1 MSATSTSFPG
11 PDFSSKPKGVVD
23 EVFLYGG
30 RPMKKEAVDAI
41 VTGLKQAGI
50 NFVSML
56 PDSDFTDAQ
65 KAVMADKSFTCVP
78 VSNEA
83 IGFGVCAGA
92 WVGGKKTALLITTD
106 GIMASAFPL
115 TTLNMG
121 KNIPVLMV
129 IPYRGSL
136 GDGIWF
142 VGPMAFTTEPL
153 LKDLQ
158 VAYTVIDKIDE
169 VAHAIK
175 EAQLSAEAWLRPA
188 AVLLAGEVIFEEA

>member
-1 MSATSTSFPG
+1 
-11 PDFSSKPKGVVD
+11 
-23 EVFLYGG
+23 
-30 RPMKKEAVDAI
+30 MKKESVDAI
-41 VTGLKQAGI
+41 IAGLKQAGI

-65 KAVMADKSFTCVP
+65 KAVMADKDFTCVP

-83 IGFGVCAGA
+83 IGFAVCAGA
-92 WVGGKKTALLITTD
+92 WVGGKKPALLITTD
-106 GIMASAFPL
+106 GILAGAFPM
-115 TTLNMG
+115 TTLNMQ

-129 IPYRGSL
+129 VPYRGSL

-142 VGPMAFTTEPL
+142 VGPMALTTEPI

-158 VAYTVIDKIDE
+158 VAYTVIKKVED
-169 VAHAIK
+169 VAVAIK
-175 EAQLSAEAWLRPA
+175 EAQFSAEAWLRPT

>member
-1 MSATSTSFPG
+1 
-11 PDFSSKPKGVVD
+11 
-23 EVFLYGG
+23 
-30 RPMKKEAVDAI
+30 MKKESVTAI
-41 VTGLKQAGI
+41 ITGLKQAGI

-65 KAVMADKSFTCVP
+65 KTVMADKGFNCVP

-92 WVGGKKTALLITTD
+92 WLGGKKPALLITTD
-106 GIMASAFPL
+106 GIVASAFPL
-115 TTLNMG
+115 TTLNLA

-129 IPYRGSL
+129 VPYRGSL

-142 VGPMAFTTEPL
+142 VGPMALTTEPL

-158 VAYTVIDKIDE
+158 VAYTVVRKIDE
-169 VAHAIK
+169 VAATIK
-175 EAQLSAEAWLRPA
+175 EAQLSAEAWLRPT

>member
-1 MSATSTSFPG
+1 
-11 PDFSSKPKGVVD
+11 
-23 EVFLYGG
+23 
-30 RPMKKEAVDAI
+30 MKQGSVEAI
-41 VTGLKQAGI
+41 VTGLKEAGI

-56 PDSDFTDAQ
+56 PDSDFTDTQ
-65 KAVMADKSFTCVP
+65 KAVMADKDFKCVP
-78 VSNEA
+78 VSNES

-92 WVGGKKTALLITTD
+92 WLGGKKPALLITTD

-115 TTLNMG
+115 TTLNMQ

-142 VGPMAFTTEPL
+142 MGPMGAASEPL

-158 VAYTVIDKIDE
+158 VAYTVINKVEDITL
-169 VAHAIK
+169 AIK
-175 EAQLSAEAWLRPA
+175 QAQLSAEAWLRPT
-188 AVLLAGEVIFEEA
+188 AVLLTGEIIFEET

>member
-1 MSATSTSFPG
+1 
-11 PDFSSKPKGVVD
+11 
-23 EVFLYGG
+23 
-30 RPMKKEAVDAI
+30 MKKESVDAI

-65 KAVMADKSFTCVP
+65 KAVMADGSFTCVP
-78 VSNEA
+78 ASNEA
-83 IGFGVCAGA
+83 IAFGICAGA
-92 WVGGKKTALLITTD
+92 WLGGKKPALLITTD
-106 GIMASAFPL
+106 GIVASSFPL
-115 TTLNMG
+115 TTLNLA

-129 IPYRGSL
+129 VPYRGSL

-142 VGPMAFTTEPL
+142 VGPMALTTEPL

-158 VAYTVIDKIDE
+158 VAYTVVKNIDE
-169 VAHAIK
+169 VADTIK
-175 EAQLSAEAWLRPA
+175 EAQLSAEAWLRPT

>member
-1 MSATSTSFPG
+1 
-11 PDFSSKPKGVVD
+11 
-23 EVFLYGG
+23 
-30 RPMKKEAVDAI
+30 MKTEAVAAI
-41 VTGLKQAGI
+41 ISGLKEAGI

-65 KAVMADKSFTCVP
+65 KAVMRDQTFTCVP

-92 WVGGKKTALLITTD
+92 WLGGKKPALLITTD

-115 TTLNMG
+115 TTLNMQ

-129 IPYRGSL
+129 VPYRGSL

-142 VGPMAFTTEPL
+142 MGPMSFTTEPL
-153 LKDLQ
+153 LKDLH
-158 VAYTVIDKIDE
+158 VAYTVISRVEGI
-169 VAHAIK
+169 APAIK
-175 EAQLSAEAWLRPA
+175 QAQLSAEAWLRPT
-188 AVLLAGEVIFEEA
+188 AVLVTGEIIFEEA

>member
-1 MSATSTSFPG
+1 
-11 PDFSSKPKGVVD
+11 
-23 EVFLYGG
+23 
-30 RPMKKEAVDAI
+30 MKKESVDAI
-41 VTGLKQAGI
+41 IAGLKQAGI

-65 KAVMADKSFTCVP
+65 KAVMADKDFTCVP

-83 IGFGVCAGA
+83 IGFAVCAGA
-92 WVGGKKTALLITTD
+92 WVGGKKPALLITTD
-106 GIMASAFPL
+106 GILAGAFPM
-115 TTLNMG
+115 TTLNMQ

-129 IPYRGSL
+129 VPYRGSL

-142 VGPMAFTTEPL
+142 VGPMALTTEPI

-158 VAYTVIDKIDE
+158 VAYTVIKKVED
-169 VAHAIK
+169 VTLAIK
-175 EAQLSAEAWLRPA
+175 EAQLSAEAWLRPT

>member
-1 MSATSTSFPG
+1 
-11 PDFSSKPKGVVD
+11 
-23 EVFLYGG
+23 
-30 RPMKKEAVDAI
+30 MKKEAVDAI
-41 VTGLKQAGI
+41 VAGLKQAGI
-50 NFVSML
+50 NFISML

-65 KAVMADKSFTCVP
+65 KAVMRDDGFTCVP

-92 WVGGKKTALLITTD
+92 WLGGKKPALLITTD

-115 TTLNMG
+115 TTLNMA

-129 IPYRGSL
+129 VPYRGSL

-142 VGPMAFTTEPL
+142 VAPMAFTTEPI
-153 LKDLQ
+153 LKDLH
-158 VAYTVIDKIDE
+158 VAYTVINKIDQ
-169 VAHAIK
+169 VAQTIK

>member
-1 MSATSTSFPG
+1 
-11 PDFSSKPKGVVD
+11 
-23 EVFLYGG
+23 
-30 RPMKKEAVDAI
+30 MKKESVDAI
-41 VTGLKQAGI
+41 ISGLKLAGI

-65 KAVMADKSFTCVP
+65 KAVMADKHFTCVP

-92 WVGGKKTALLITTD
+92 WLGGKKTALLITTD

-115 TTLNMG
+115 TTLNMQ
-121 KNIPVLMV
+121 KNIPVLMIV
-129 IPYRGSL
+129 PYRGSL

-142 VGPMAFTTEPL
+142 VGPMAFTTEPI

-158 VAYTVIDKIDE
+158 VAYTVINKTAE
-169 VAHAIK
+169 VTQTIRD
-175 EAQLSAEAWLRPA
+175 AQLSAEAWLRPT

>member
-1 MSATSTSFPG
+1 
-11 PDFSSKPKGVVD
+11 
-23 EVFLYGG
+23 
-30 RPMKKEAVDAI
+30 MKKESVTAI
-41 VTGLKQAGI
+41 ITGLKQAGI

-56 PDSDFTDAQ
+56 PDSDFTDTQ
-65 KAVMADKSFTCVP
+65 KTVMADKTFTCVP

-92 WVGGKKTALLITTD
+92 WLGGKKPALLITTD

-115 TTLNMG
+115 TTLNMA

-142 VGPMAFTTEPL
+142 VAPMAFTTEPL
-153 LKDLQ
+153 LKDLH
-158 VAYTVIDKIDE
+158 VAYKVIDKIDQ
-169 VAHAIK
+169 VAQAIK

>member
-1 MSATSTSFPG
+1 
-11 PDFSSKPKGVVD
+11 
-23 EVFLYGG
+23 
-30 RPMKKEAVDAI
+30 MKKEAVAAI

-50 NFVSML
+50 NFVSIL

-65 KAVMADKSFTCVP
+65 KAVMADKEFTCVP

-92 WVGGKKTALLITTD
+92 WVGGKKPALLITTD

-115 TTLNMG
+115 ATLNMQ

-129 IPYRGSL
+129 VPYRGSL

-158 VAYTVIDKIDE
+158 VAYTVIDKIED
-169 VAHAIK
+169 VTKAIRD
-175 EAQLSAEAWLRPA
+175 AQLSAEAWLRPA

>member
-1 MSATSTSFPG
+1 
-11 PDFSSKPKGVVD
+11 
-23 EVFLYGG
+23 
-30 RPMKKEAVDAI
+30 MKKESVAAI
-41 VTGLKQAGI
+41 VAGLKLAGI

-65 KAVMADKSFTCVP
+65 KTVMADKSFTCVP

-92 WVGGKKTALLITTD
+92 WLGGKKPALLITTD

-115 TTLNMG
+115 TTLNLG

-142 VGPMAFTTEPL
+142 VAPMALTTEPL

-158 VAYTVIDKIDE
+158 VAYSVVSKIDQ
-169 VAHAIK
+169 VTPAIK
-175 EAQLSAEAWLRPA
+175 EAQLSAEAWLRPT
-188 AVLLAGEVIFEEA
+188 AVLLAGEVIFEET

>member
-1 MSATSTSFPG
+1 
-11 PDFSSKPKGVVD
+11 
-23 EVFLYGG
+23 
-30 RPMKKEAVDAI
+30 MKTGAVDAI
-41 VTGLKQAGI
+41 VTGLKKAGI

-65 KAVMADKSFTCVP
+65 KAIMSDSDFICVP
-78 VSNEA
+78 VSNES

-92 WVGGKKTALLITTD
+92 WLGGKKPALLITTD

-115 TTLNMG
+115 TTLNMQ

-142 VGPMAFTTEPL
+142 MGPMGSTTEPL
-153 LKDLQ
+153 LRDLQ
-158 VAYTVIDKIDE
+158 VAYTTISKVEEIE
-169 VAHAIK
+169 VAIK
-175 EAQLSAEAWLRPA
+175 QAQLSAEAWLRPA
-188 AVLLAGEVIFEEA
+188 AVLLTGGIIFEET